1 MMRRIVVVALL
12 LPFSYSVD
20 TTGSCDDS
28 KPPPTPRPW
37 TGNWG
42 SQLSDGLSKV
52 RESTENIA
60 SKAVD
65 TGAAYASK
73 AVDTGASYNEVLQHT
88 ITEWKNTPNP
98 DLSEKFILHLKSKG
112 YLVEENNANNST
124 YFLNGKSKSIAIP
137 LWLPDSSGKNHVY
150 CAMVSIAPDQ
160 SSLDENGKAEMVSI
174 VYFFFSETPD
184 KPIVDRQVPLATKIP
199 IPGLSISLPRLED
212 YGSGG
217 LFLEVNPKI
226 DAVTQKMIYTI
237 TIEAGYKIGLSGI
250 VEKYFAAQLYSF
262 DTNFGGICEQPTQ
275 QG

>member
-1 MMRRIVVVALL
+1 MRRIVVVALL

-65 TGAAYASK
+65 TGAA
-73 AVDTGASYNEVLQHT
+73 YNEVLQHT

-184 KPIVDRQVPLATKIP
+184 KPIVDRQVPLATKIR

-226 DAVTQKMIYTI
+226 DAVTQKLIYTI

-250 VEKYFAAQLYSF
+250 VVKYFAAQLYSF
-262 DTNFGGICEQPTQ
+262 DTNFGGIL
-275 QG
+275 

>member
-1 MMRRIVVVALL
+1 MKPTGLQSSNEMMRRIVVVALL
-12 LPFSYSVD
+12 HPFSYSVD

-65 TGAAYASK
+65 TGAA
-73 AVDTGASYNEVLQHT
+73 YNEVLQHT

-262 DTNFGGICEQPTQ
+262 DTNFGGIL
-275 QG
+275 